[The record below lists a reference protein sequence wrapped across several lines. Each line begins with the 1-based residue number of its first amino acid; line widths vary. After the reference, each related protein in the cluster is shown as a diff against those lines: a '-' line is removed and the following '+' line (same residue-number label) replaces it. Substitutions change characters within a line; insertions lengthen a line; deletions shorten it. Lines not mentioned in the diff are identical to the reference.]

1 MAQGALFIGWGN
13 SVRGR
18 EQLSLQVFQEALQ
31 FFGRL
36 QQSGQI
42 ESFEPVQLEPHGGDL
57 AGFLLIKGD
66 SARLGQLRM
75 DEDFLRLTTR
85 GQMVVEHF
93 GVAAAFLGDE
103 LQRMFTDFGQQAN
116 DLLAQQ
122 SGGASRS

>member
-13 SVRGR
+13 AVRGR

-31 FFGRL
+31 FFGQL

-57 AGFLLIKGD
+57 AGFMLIRGD

-75 DEDFLRLTTR
+75 DENFLRLTTR

-93 GVAAAFLGDE
+93 GIAAAFIGDQ
-103 LQRMFTDFGQQAN
+103 LQRQFTDFGQQAN
-116 DLLAQQ
+116 ELLSQPSA
-122 SGGASRS
+122 GSRG